1 MASADE
7 TLYEQLVHVENK
19 DVFVDLKKNKNG
31 IYLKLSER
39 NQGNGSRNTVLI
51 PASGIARLRTVIE
64 EVSQVLQRSTVKGVS
79 RERKNRVA
87 DDPEITSRSI
97 YCNGLPWETT
107 DEELAAHFSQVGT
120 VVSAVV
126 LKKRTQR
133 HGQSSMGCGVVEFQ
147 TREMALYAV
156 EHMAISELGGR
167 TVKARE
173 DRAPDDTGDDLAA
186 AVGSLHIGGGK
197 SGSRRSTEGKIP
209 EPNKVFITGLA
220 WETTSE
226 QLLEYCAS
234 RVGIVISAE
243 VLVNKRGRA
252 TGNGVVEFSSQAE
265 ATMAI
270 ATLNGLDFMGRTL
283 ALREYYAN

>member
-1 MASADE
+1 MSSSDE

-19 DVFVDLKKNKNG
+19 DIFVDLKKNKNG
-31 IYLKLSER
+31 VYLKLSER

-51 PASGIARLRTVIE
+51 PASGITRLRMVID
-64 EVSQVLQRSTVKGVS
+64 EVAQVLQRSSAKGVS

-87 DDPEITSRSI
+87 DDPGITSRSI

-107 DEELAAHFSQVGT
+107 DEELAAHFSKAGT

-133 HGQSSMGCGVVEFQ
+133 HGQSSMGCGVVEFA
-147 TREMALYAV
+147 TREMALNAV
-156 EHMAISELGGR
+156 QNMAISELGGR

-173 DRAPDDTGDDLAA
+173 DRAPEEVSAPTDLP
-186 AVGSLHIGGGK
+186 AVGGKGGNA
-197 SGSRRSTEGKIP
+197 SRRSHEGKVP

-226 QLLEYCAS
+226 QLRDLCME
-234 RVGIVISAE
+234 RVGTVVNAE
-243 VLVNKRGRA
+243 ALANKRGRA
-252 TGNGVVEFSSQAE
+252 TGNGIVEFSSPEE
-265 ATMAI
+265 ASRAI
-270 ATLNGLDFMGRTL
+270 ATLNGFEFMGRTL